1 MTDIRLQP
9 FQPQRA
15 EFRRRWLLSPDARIL
30 YNPVSMHEGPNKARM
45 EP

>member
-9 FQPQRA
+9 FQPQRTK
-15 EFRRRWLLSPDARIL
+15 FRRRRLLSPDARIL
-30 YNPVSMHEGPNKARM
+30 YNPVPMHDDPNEARM

>member
-15 EFRRRWLLSPDARIL
+15 EFRGRWLLSPDARDI
-30 YNPVSMHEGPNKARM
+30 YNPVAMYDGPSEARI